1 MYSTEFDARIVSVND
16 GKYVVLDCT
25 LFYPK
30 SGGVSF
36 DTGKLIRKSDGK
48 EFNVVFVGKFKEEIS
63 HEVGEEGLEQGDEVL
78 GQIDWVRRFMLMRCH
93 TAAHILSGVFWN
105 EGEVKISGNELD
117 ADGGRM
123 DFTLENFDRGI
134 IEKYVERA
142 NEIVEQNL
150 PVVTYYI
157 SREELDSDPN
167 LTKLAVGLPTDIERV
182 RVVDIKGYDRQPD
195 GGCHVRS
202 TSEVGRISLT
212 KTKNKGKNNRRMYF
226 KIEN

>member
-1 MYSTEFDARIVSVND
+1 
-16 GKYVVLDCT
+16 
-25 LFYPK
+25 
-30 SGGVSF
+30 
-36 DTGKLIRKSDGK
+36 
-48 EFNVVFVGKFKEEIS
+48 VVFVGKFKEEIS